1 MSAASTI
8 FLLPISA
15 PHFPLVGL
23 MLQELPM
30 DVIGHRSPIDADERR
45 RMPSPLPLTV
55 VSPKW

>member
-1 MSAASTI
+1 
-8 FLLPISA
+8 
-15 PHFPLVGL
+15 